1 MSYTKPT
8 TWIGILLIVSIVS
21 VSLMN
26 FYVDLA
32 GRPDITLN
40 SESTKY
46 ISSFS
51 SKYATSLSN
60 LTGDNSG
67 KKDTLIIGTEGGEG
81 EQIVQNELGILNF
94 AQSKLTAIWNFF
106 ETIYNIPT
114 FILTSLNLPISEFRN
129 IINVISYVLVISLVI
144 MGIKLARGS

>member
-32 GRPDITLN
+32 SRPDITLG
-40 SESTKY
+40 SDSKDY

-67 KKDTLIIGTEGGEG
+67 KKDTLIIGTESGEG

-114 FILTSLNLPISEFRN
+114 FILTSLNLPISEFKN

>member
-32 GRPDITLN
+32 GRPDITLG
-40 SESTKY
+40 SDSKDY

-67 KKDTLIIGTEGGEG
+67 KKDTLIIGTESGEG

-114 FILTSLNLPISEFRN
+114 FILTSLNLPISEFKN